1 MHMPAQEEAEMAENG
16 EGEESGSGIRKEKSF
31 S

>member
-1 MHMPAQEEAEMAENG
+1 MPAQEEVEMAENG
-16 EGEESGSGIRKEKSF
+16 EGEESGSGVRKEKSF